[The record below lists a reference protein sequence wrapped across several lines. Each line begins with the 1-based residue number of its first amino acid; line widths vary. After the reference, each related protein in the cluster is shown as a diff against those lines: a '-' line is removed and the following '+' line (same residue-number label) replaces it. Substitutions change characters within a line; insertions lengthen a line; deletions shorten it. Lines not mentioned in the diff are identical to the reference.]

1 MGVGSPMAEPIHI
14 RTSELIK
21 KTIMKK
27 VRPTGH
33 LPVILCFAPALLS
46 ICAFAR
52 AQSLEATF
60 KTPPS
65 SSKPKTWMH
74 VMSGNMSEEGLTKD
88 VKAIHEAGIG
98 GIMLFNIAN
107 AIPYGEV
114 GFDSPEHHRL
124 LRHLAAQCEKYGLSF
139 GIHNCDGWTS
149 SGGPWIKPENSMKTV
164 VWSETVTDGGPH
176 VDLPLAKPT
185 VREGFYRD
193 IAVIAYPSLQ
203 SEIADADARPVI
215 TSSEKKINPALLTDG
230 RLNDG
235 IRFNNA
241 KDKAPWILFDYGKAH
256 TLRSAYIHF
265 QDRKGKA
272 VLECSDDGV
281 VFSPVQKLE
290 RVIQPLK
297 LESAFDAHFKPTT
310 ARYFRLVLAQSLR
323 ITEISLK
330 STQLINSYAS
340 LNGSAYPSHNAYAQ
354 IAKPDPGMSVAGKS
368 VLNLSSFMDGN
379 GRLKTRLPEGKW
391 TVFRFGYTSTG
402 ATNWP
407 ATKWGLGLECDKFSK
422 EAVKLHYDSFV
433 RKVVANARDSAP
445 NAMRHVEIDSFE
457 VGGQNWTGGFPAMF
471 RKAHGYDIMGF
482 LPVFAGRYM
491 DDHEVTTGVIWD
503 LNRFFCD
510 LMTRNYYGYMA
521 ELCHKDHIQLYNE
534 PYGHGHINPIDISGV
549 IDVPMG
555 EFWVPGIRAGENL
568 VVISGA
574 RVYGKNIVSAEAF
587 TGDPVTNWKGHPG
600 MWKPAGDHAWS
611 QGVNEFVFHR
621 FVHQANTHVEPG
633 LTMGHWGSHIDRT
646 QHWWMNAGKAWFEYL
661 ARGTHLLQQGFPVA
675 DVLVFVGDQSHQRFA
690 SVDVPPGLNYDCTNA
705 DALINRMS
713 IRSGKLV
720 LPEGNSYSVLVLK
733 NSDEMELATLKRVR
747 EIADAGI
754 PVFGSKPKKLP
765 GHKVTGED
773 KALFRKLSDHV
784 WSLPNCKMEP
794 QFDGLQRDLEVVGK
808 NVKFTHRKTDTE
820 DIYFFVNKDATRATH
835 ECLFRVSGKIPEV
848 WDPGS
853 GGISKIARFRREGDL
868 TRAWINLEA
877 DESVFVV
884 FRESAGKM
892 VSIVDADD
900 GNEYLLDENNG
911 LTVVTSKSGDQLLT
925 LSNGRKVG
933 YKAGRIPDPI
943 ALSTSWNV
951 VFSEGGAQEQKL
963 FFDRLVDWKDHEDEK
978 IKYYS
983 GTAVYAK
990 TFNLEEKPDFGTLA
1004 CLDLG
1009 EVNVAAEVWVNGRM
1023 AGVAWTKPYKL
1034 EIGQYLLKGANRLE
1048 IRVVNQWTNR
1058 LLGDERFPD
1067 QSGGYKLSGYIP
1079 DKDSRMPDW
1088 YIDNEPMPAGP
1099 RTTFDSGGFAKRKDG
1114 DTLAPSGLLGP
1125 VHIEFR
1131 KKLKL

>member
-1 MGVGSPMAEPIHI
+1 
-14 RTSELIK
+14 
-21 KTIMKK
+21 MKSI
-27 VRPTGH
+27 PT
-33 LPVILCFAPALLS
+33 
-46 ICAFAR
+46 AFAAR
-52 AQSLEATF
+52 TTVRRGRQWSTRFQLVSFLFLLGALARGQSLEETF

-88 VKAIHEAGIG
+88 VKAIHDAGIG

-124 LRHLAAQCEKYGLSF
+124 MRHLAAQCEKYGLSF

-149 SGGPWIKPENSMKTV
+149 SGGPWIKPEDSMKTV
-164 VWSETVTDGGPH
+164 VWSETVTDGGTN
-176 VDLPLAKPT
+176 VDLPLSKPT

-193 IAVIAYPSLQ
+193 IAVIAYPALQ

-215 TSSEKKINPALLTDG
+215 TSSEKNMNPALLTDG
-230 RLNDG
+230 RLNEG
-235 IRFNNA
+235 IRFNNT
-241 KDKAPWILFDYGKAH
+241 KDQAPWILFDYGKAH

-281 VFSPVQKLE
+281 VFRPVQKLE
-290 RVIQPLK
+290 RIVQPLK

-330 STQLINSYAS
+330 STQLINGYAS
-340 LNGSAYPSHNAYAQ
+340 LNGSAYPSYNAYAQ
-354 IAKPDPGMSVAGKS
+354 IADPAPGMSVAGKS
-368 VLNLSSFMDGN
+368 VLNLSSFMDGD
-379 GRLKTRLPEGKW
+379 GRLKASLPEGKW
-391 TVFRFGYTSTG
+391 TVLRFGYTSTG

-407 ATKWGLGLECDKFSK
+407 ATKWGIGLECDKFSK
-422 EAVKLHYDSFV
+422 AAVKLHYDSFV
-433 RKVVANARDSAP
+433 KKVVANTRGVAP
-445 NAMRHVEIDSFE
+445 NAMRQVEIDSFE
-457 VGGQNWTGGFPAMF
+457 VGGQNWTGEFPAMF
-471 RKAHGYDIMGF
+471 RKAHGYDIMEF
-482 LPVFAGRYM
+482 LPIFAGRYM

-510 LMTRNYYGYMA
+510 LMTGNYYGYMA
-521 ELCHKDHIQLYNE
+521 ELCHEDNIQLYNE
-534 PYGHGHINPIDISGV
+534 PYGHGHINSIDISGV

-646 QHWWMNAGKAWFEYL
+646 QHWWMNAGKSWFEYL
-661 ARGTHLLQQGFPVA
+661 ARGTHLLQQGFPVV
-675 DVLVFVGDQSHQRFA
+675 DVLVFVGDRSHQRFV
-690 SVDVPPGLNYDCTNA
+690 SLDVPPGLNYDCTNA

-713 IRSGKLV
+713 IRNGKLV

-765 GHKVTGED
+765 GYKVTGED
-773 KALFRKLSDHV
+773 KALFRKLADHV
-784 WSLPNCKMEP
+784 WSLSNCKREAE
-794 QFDGLQRDLEVVGK
+794 FDGLQRDLEVVGK
-808 NVKFTHRKTDTE
+808 KVKFTHRKTDSE
-820 DIYFFVNKDATRATH
+820 DIYFFVNDGAKSSAH
-835 ECLFRVSGKIPEV
+835 ECVFRVSGKIPEI
-848 WDPGS
+848 WNPGS
-853 GGISKIARFRREGDL
+853 GKISKIARFKNEGDF

-877 DESVFVV
+877 GESAFVI
-884 FRESAGKM
+884 FRESS
-892 VSIVDADD
+892 VDVLSIVKADD
-900 GNEYLLDENNG
+900 ENEYLIDENDDLAAISG
-911 LTVVTSKSGDQLLT
+911 KSGDQCLT
-925 LSNGRKVG
+925 LSDGRQVTYNIG
-933 YKAGRIPDPI
+933 GLPAPMD
-943 ALSTSWNV
+943 LSRAWNV
-951 VFSEGGAQEQKL
+951 TFPESGDQSPKRV
-963 FFDRLVDWKDHEDEK
+963 FDRLMDWKDHDDDV
-978 IKYYS
+978 IKYFS
-983 GTAVYAK
+983 GTAIYTKEFDLDV
-990 TFNLEEKPDFGTLA
+990 KPDAGTMA

-1009 EVNVAAEVWVNGRM
+1009 EVNIAAEVFVNNRK
-1023 AGVAWTKPYKL
+1023 AGVVWRKPYRL
-1034 EIGQYLLKGANRLE
+1034 EIGEYLLKGANQLE

-1058 LLGDERFPD
+1058 LIGDERFPD
-1067 QSGGYKLSGYIP
+1067 QSGGDKISGYVP
-1079 DKDSRMPDW
+1079 ANDSRMPDW
-1088 YIDNEPMPAGP
+1088 YINNQPMPAGP
-1099 RTTFDSGGFAKRKDG
+1099 RTTFDSGGFARRSDG
-1114 DTLAPSGLLGP
+1114 NTLVPAGLLGP
-1125 VHIEFR
+1125 ARIKFR
-1131 KKLKL
+1131 KQVKL